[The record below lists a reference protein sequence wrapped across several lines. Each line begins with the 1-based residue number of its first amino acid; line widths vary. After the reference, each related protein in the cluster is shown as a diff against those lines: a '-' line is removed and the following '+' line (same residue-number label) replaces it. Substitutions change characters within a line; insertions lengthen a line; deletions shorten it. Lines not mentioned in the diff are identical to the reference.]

1 MLKAEAEAEAEAII
15 DFLILDVLLGIIY
28 FIISSYLYVGEKTII
43 VMSTIFVVTVPIII
57 VVILKAIL
65 FIKNMISNEQEIK
78 DIIFEIGRINDKLFF
93 YQLLE
98 NTFQYDDDRKIIGNI
113 RSDIWNIIKIY
124 YYNKYNIRRE
134 DVKRIY
140 SYLIKYDKL
149 FDVYIELGKMKDSK
163 DYYYCISKDYY
174 YCISKDY
181 YYCMQEITNQFIE
194 LQKFLQSY
202 KSSK

>member
-1 MLKAEAEAEAEAII
+1 MLKAEAEAII

-43 VMSTIFVVTVPIII
+43 VMLTIFVVTVPIII
-57 VVILKAIL
+57 VVILKE
-65 FIKNMISNEQEIK
+65 NMISNEQEIK

-93 YQLLE
+93 YELLE

-134 DVKRIY
+134 NVKRIY

-163 DYYYCISKDYY
+163 DYYYC
-174 YCISKDY
+174 
-181 YYCMQEITNQFIE
+181 MQEITNQFIE

>member
-1 MLKAEAEAEAEAII
+1 MLKAEAEAII

-43 VMSTIFVVTVPIII
+43 VMLTIFVVTVPIII
-57 VVILKAIL
+57 VVILKE
-65 FIKNMISNEQEIK
+65 NMISNEQEIK

-93 YQLLE
+93 YELLE
-98 NTFQYDDDRKIIGNI
+98 NTFQYDDRKIIGNI

-163 DYYYCISKDYY
+163 DYYYC
-174 YCISKDY
+174 
-181 YYCMQEITNQFIE
+181 MQEITNQFIE

>member
-1 MLKAEAEAEAEAII
+1 MLKAEAEAEAEAEAII

-174 YCISKDY
+174 YC
-181 YYCMQEITNQFIE
+181 MQEITNQFIE

>member
-1 MLKAEAEAEAEAII
+1 MLKAEAEAII

-43 VMSTIFVVTVPIII
+43 VMSTIF

-163 DYYYCISKDYY
+163 DYYYC
-174 YCISKDY
+174 
-181 YYCMQEITNQFIE
+181 MQEITNQFIE

>member
-1 MLKAEAEAEAEAII
+1 MLKAEAEAII

-98 NTFQYDDDRKIIGNI
+98 NTFQLLENTFQYDDDRKIIGNI

-174 YCISKDY
+174 YC
-181 YYCMQEITNQFIE
+181 MQEITNQFIE

>member
-1 MLKAEAEAEAEAII
+1 MLKAEAEAII

-43 VMSTIFVVTVPIII
+43 VMLTIFVVTVPIII
-57 VVILKAIL
+57 VVILKE
-65 FIKNMISNEQEIK
+65 NMISNEQEIK

-93 YQLLE
+93 YELLE

-113 RSDIWNIIKIY
+113 RSDIWNIIKIL

-163 DYYYCISKDYY
+163 DYYYC
-174 YCISKDY
+174 
-181 YYCMQEITNQFIE
+181 MQEITNQFIE

>member
-1 MLKAEAEAEAEAII
+1 MLKAEAEAII

-43 VMSTIFVVTVPIII
+43 VMLTIFVVTVPIII
-57 VVILKAIL
+57 VVILKE
-65 FIKNMISNEQEIK
+65 NMISNEQEIK
-78 DIIFEIGRINDKLFF
+78 AIIFEIGRINDKLFF
-93 YQLLE
+93 YELLE

-163 DYYYCISKDYY
+163 DYYYC
-174 YCISKDY
+174 
-181 YYCMQEITNQFIE
+181 MQEITNQFIE

>member
-1 MLKAEAEAEAEAII
+1 MLKAEAEAII

-43 VMSTIFVVTVPIII
+43 VMLTIFVVTVPIII
-57 VVILKAIL
+57 VVIL

-93 YQLLE
+93 YELLE

-134 DVKRIY
+134 DIKRIY

-149 FDVYIELGKMKDSK
+149 FDIYIELGKMKD
-163 DYYYCISKDYY
+163 
-174 YCISKDY
+174 SKDY

>member
-1 MLKAEAEAEAEAII
+1 MLKTEAEAII

-43 VMSTIFVVTVPIII
+43 VMLTIFVVTVPIII

-65 FIKNMISNEQEIK
+65 FIENMISNEQEIK

-163 DYYYCISKDYY
+163 DYYYC
-174 YCISKDY
+174 
-181 YYCMQEITNQFIE
+181 MQEITNQFIE

>member
-1 MLKAEAEAEAEAII
+1 MLKAEAEAII

-43 VMSTIFVVTVPIII
+43 VMLTIFVVTVPIII
-57 VVILKAIL
+57 VVIL

-78 DIIFEIGRINDKLFF
+78 NIIFEIGRINDKLFF
-93 YQLLE
+93 YELLE

-134 DVKRIY
+134 DIKRIY

-149 FDVYIELGKMKDSK
+149 FDIYIELGKMKD
-163 DYYYCISKDYY
+163 
-174 YCISKDY
+174 SKDY

>member
-1 MLKAEAEAEAEAII
+1 MLKAEAEAII

-43 VMSTIFVVTVPIII
+43 VMLTIFVVTVPIII
-57 VVILKAIL
+57 VVIL

-78 DIIFEIGRINDKLFF
+78 VIIFEIGRINDKLFF
-93 YQLLE
+93 YELLE

-134 DVKRIY
+134 DIKRIY

-149 FDVYIELGKMKDSK
+149 FDIYIELGKMKDSK
-163 DYYYCISKDYY
+163 DYYYC
-174 YCISKDY
+174 
-181 YYCMQEITNQFIE
+181 MQEITNQFIK

>member
-1 MLKAEAEAEAEAII
+1 MLKAEAEAII

-43 VMSTIFVVTVPIII
+43 VMLTIFVVTVPIII
-57 VVILKAIL
+57 VVIL

-93 YQLLE
+93 YELLE

-113 RSDIWNIIKIY
+113 RSDIWTIIKIY

-134 DVKRIY
+134 DIKRIY

-149 FDVYIELGKMKDSK
+149 FDIYIELGKMKD
-163 DYYYCISKDYY
+163 
-174 YCISKDY
+174 SKDY

>member
-1 MLKAEAEAEAEAII
+1 MLKAEAEAII

-28 FIISSYLYVGEKTII
+28 FIISSYLYVSEKTII
-43 VMSTIFVVTVPIII
+43 VMLTIFVVTVSIII
-57 VVILKAIL
+57 VVILKE
-65 FIKNMISNEQEIK
+65 NMISNEQEIK

-93 YQLLE
+93 YELLE

-163 DYYYCISKDYY
+163 DYYYC
-174 YCISKDY
+174 
-181 YYCMQEITNQFIE
+181 MQEITNQFIE

>member
-1 MLKAEAEAEAEAII
+1 MLKAEAEAII

-28 FIISSYLYVGEKTII
+28 FIISSYLYVSEKTII
-43 VMSTIFVVTVPIII
+43 VMLTIFVVTVPIII
-57 VVILKAIL
+57 VVILKE
-65 FIKNMISNEQEIK
+65 NMISNEQEIK

-93 YQLLE
+93 YELLE

-163 DYYYCISKDYY
+163 DYYYC
-174 YCISKDY
+174 
-181 YYCMQEITNQFIE
+181 MQEITNQFIE